1 MNNSEKEFAE
11 NVLSRYENNI
21 DNIFNK
27 GSLQVSCIKSLIIN
41 GNIKLNKLEDLHLPP
56 ILRKFF
62 KNYNKYLVCK
72 ICSEA
77 TWDLKH
83 RTRHMPQ
90 DQINELYD
98 AIDELNSF
106 ISPSK
111 KLFKNEIVRPKS
123 CH

>member
-1 MNNSEKEFAE
+1 MNVSETGS
-11 NVLSRYENNI
+11 VENNI
-21 DNIFNK
+21 DIIFDN
-27 GSLQVSCIKSLIIN
+27 GTLQFSCMNNLIIN
-41 GNIKLNKLEDLHLPP
+41 GNVKLNKLEDLHLPP

-62 KNYNKYLVCK
+62 QNYNKYLFCK

-111 KLFKNEIVRPKS
+111 NHTKTK
-123 CH
+123 